1 MLINVSALL
10 DQTEDGGHLIAV
22 FAYLSADAFGQHSGD
37 IFIETAAGH
46 MAAASDLYARLTDTS
61 ESAHVDL
68 GGTNERIAQCL
79 SEFRYEL
86 LQVFFIDFKYLAD
99 KGESV

>member
-1 MLINVSALL
+1 
-10 DQTEDGGHLIAV
+10 
-22 FAYLSADAFGQHSGD
+22 
-37 IFIETAAGH
+37 

-86 LQVFFIDFKYLAD
+86 LQVFFIDFKYLANETIEVI
-99 KGESV
+99 KISVPYEMFWESSVATEVITSVIKTISKVGEFGREQFCE